1 MARKHKI
8 GIDYFSHDVDML
20 QDKKV
25 KLLKAKF
32 GLVGYAV
39 YNRLLEEIYR
49 DKGYFLKIDED
60 FTLLFCDESKID
72 YEKFIVILN
81 ECIDKELFN
90 KEIFE
95 EFNII
100 TSKRIQINYME
111 ATKRRSRVE
120 FLKEYLL
127 VNNKEISEHYNLKK
141 VNVNINNLNVNI
153 NEVNADIST
162 QRKGKERK
170 EKESKQ
176 QPRTRAKEKPVVVNK
191 KILVEK
197 VQEILDDQV
206 NEKEAAKLLH
216 LANNNLDT
224 VQEKAKVM
232 EQYSKTN
239 SIKSVHRYMIAAIKD
254 DYTINQDV
262 PKSKI
267 NGFHNFTG
275 SNKKYTNDEIL
286 KTLGVE

>member
-176 QPRTRAKEKPVVVNK
+176 QPRKRAKEKPVVVNK

-197 VQEILDDQV
+197 VQEILDDQI